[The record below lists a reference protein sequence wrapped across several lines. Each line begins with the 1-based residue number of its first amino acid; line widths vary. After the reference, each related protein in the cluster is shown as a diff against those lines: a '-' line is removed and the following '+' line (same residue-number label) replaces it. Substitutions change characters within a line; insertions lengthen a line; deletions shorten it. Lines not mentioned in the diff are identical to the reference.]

1 MVMRL
6 VLLVVVV
13 IAIVGIL
20 ASFTSSA
27 AMMGIF
33 QYIPTPILTVAYAG
47 EISQLSSLVDD
58 FIELRNNRSSDNAK
72 ELAEDLDQRI
82 NNLGLVK
89 IYCNEQISTLELA
102 FEKNPYKKLQK
113 ICPAL
118 KDLSLTKAA
127 QLYGQI

>member
-13 IAIVGIL
+13 IAIVGIF

-33 QYIPTPILTVAYAG
+33 QHIPTPILTVAYAG
-47 EISQLSSLVDD
+47 EINQLSSLVDD

-89 IYCNEQISTLELA
+89 VYCNEQISTLELA

-113 ICPAL
+113 FCPAL

-127 QLYGQI
+127 QLFGQI

>member
-6 VLLVVVV
+6 ILLVIVVV
-13 IAIVGIL
+13 AIVGIL
-20 ASFTSSA
+20 ASFAPSA
-27 AMMGIF
+27 VMMGIF

-47 EISQLSSLVDD
+47 EINQLSSLVDD
-58 FIELRNNRSSDNAK
+58 FIELRNNRNSDNAK

-82 NNLGLVK
+82 NNLGIVK
-89 IYCNEQISTLELA
+89 VYCNEQVSTLELA

-118 KDLSLTKAA
+118 KDLSLSKAA
-127 QLYGQI
+127 QFYGQI

>member
-13 IAIVGIL
+13 IAIVGIF
-20 ASFTSSA
+20 ASITSPA
-27 AMMGIF
+27 NMMGIF
-33 QYIPTPILTVAYAG
+33 QYIPTSILTVAYAG
-47 EISQLSSLVDD
+47 EVNQLSSLVND
-58 FIELRNNRSSDNAK
+58 FIELRNNRNSDNAK

-89 IYCNEQISTLELA
+89 VYCNEQISTLELA

-127 QLYGQI
+127 QLFGQI

>member
-1 MVMRL
+1 MRL

-27 AMMGIF
+27 NMMGIL
-33 QYIPTPILTVAYAG
+33 QHIPTPILTVAYAG
-47 EISQLSSLVDD
+47 EVNQLSSLVND
-58 FIELRNNRSSDNAK
+58 FIELRNNRNSDNAK

-127 QLYGQI
+127 QLFGQI

>member
-1 MVMRL
+1 MVMRI

-13 IAIVGIL
+13 VAIVGIL
-20 ASFTSSA
+20 ASLAPSA
-27 AMMGIF
+27 TMVGIF

-47 EISQLSSLVDD
+47 EINQLSSLVDD
-58 FIELRNNRSSDNAK
+58 FIELRNNRNSDNAK

-89 IYCNEQISTLELA
+89 VYCNEQVSSLELA
-102 FEKNPYKKLQK
+102 FEKNPYTKLQK

-118 KDLSLTKAA
+118 KDLSLSKAA
-127 QLYGQI
+127 QFYGQI

>member
-47 EISQLSSLVDD
+47 EINQLSSLVND

-89 IYCNEQISTLELA
+89 VYCNEQISTLELA

-113 ICPAL
+113 ICPSL

-127 QLYGQI
+127 QLFGQI

>member
-13 IAIVGIL
+13 IAIVGIF
-20 ASFTSSA
+20 ASITSPA
-27 AMMGIF
+27 NMMGIF
-33 QYIPTPILTVAYAG
+33 QYIPTSILTVAYAG
-47 EISQLSSLVDD
+47 EVNQLSSLVND
-58 FIELRNNRSSDNAK
+58 FIELRNNRNSDNAK

-127 QLYGQI
+127 QLFGQI

>member
-1 MVMRL
+1 MRL

-20 ASFTSSA
+20 ASFTSPA
-27 AMMGIF
+27 NMMGIL

-47 EISQLSSLVDD
+47 EVNQLSSLVND
-58 FIELRNNRSSDNAK
+58 FIELRNNRNSDNAK

-89 IYCNEQISTLELA
+89 VYCNEQISTLELA

-127 QLYGQI
+127 QLFGQI

>member
-1 MVMRL
+1 MRL

-47 EISQLSSLVDD
+47 EVNQLSSLVND
-58 FIELRNNRSSDNAK
+58 FIELRNNRSSDYAK

-89 IYCNEQISTLELA
+89 VYCNEQISTLELA

-127 QLYGQI
+127 QLFGQI

>member
-13 IAIVGIL
+13 IAIVGIF
-20 ASFTSSA
+20 ASITSPGN
-27 AMMGIF
+27 MMGIF
-33 QYIPTPILTVAYAG
+33 QYIPTSILTVAYAG
-47 EISQLSSLVDD
+47 EVNQLSSLVND
-58 FIELRNNRSSDNAK
+58 FIELRNNRNSDNAK

-89 IYCNEQISTLELA
+89 VYCNEQISTLELA

-127 QLYGQI
+127 QLFGQI

>member
-6 VLLVVVV
+6 VLLVLVV

-27 AMMGIF
+27 DMMGIF

-47 EISQLSSLVDD
+47 EVNQLSSLVND

-89 IYCNEQISTLELA
+89 VYCNEQISTLELA

-127 QLYGQI
+127 QLFGQI

>member
-13 IAIVGIL
+13 IAIVGIF
-20 ASFTSSA
+20 ASITSPA
-27 AMMGIF
+27 NMMGIF
-33 QYIPTPILTVAYAG
+33 QYIPTSILTVAYAG
-47 EISQLSSLVDD
+47 EVNQLSSLVND
-58 FIELRNNRSSDNAK
+58 FIELRNNRNSDNAK

-89 IYCNEQISTLELA
+89 VYCNEQISTLELA

-113 ICPAL
+113 ICPSL

-127 QLYGQI
+127 QLFGQI

>member
-13 IAIVGIL
+13 IAIVGIF
-20 ASFTSSA
+20 ASINSPA
-27 AMMGIF
+27 NMMGIF
-33 QYIPTPILTVAYAG
+33 QYIPTSILTVAYAG
-47 EISQLSSLVDD
+47 EVNQLSSLVND
-58 FIELRNNRSSDNAK
+58 FIELRNNRNSDNAK

-89 IYCNEQISTLELA
+89 VYCNEQISTLELA

-118 KDLSLTKAA
+118 KDFSLTKAA
-127 QLYGQI
+127 HLYGQI

>member
-47 EISQLSSLVDD
+47 EINQLSSLVDD

-89 IYCNEQISTLELA
+89 VYCNEQISTLELA

-113 ICPAL
+113 ICPSL

-127 QLYGQI
+127 QLFGQI